1 MPRRKRMYLPGYPY
15 HIVQRGNNREAC
27 FVEPEN
33 YRFYL
38 ELWKERIKRYGVD
51 VHAYCLMT
59 NHIHFLVTPAEPESI
74 SRAMQVVGSRYG
86 QKA

>member
-38 ELWKERIKRYGVD
+38 ELWKECINRYGVD

-59 NHIHFLVTPAEPESI
+59 NHIHFLLTPAEPDSI
-74 SRAMQVVGSRYG
+74 SRTMQVVGSRYG